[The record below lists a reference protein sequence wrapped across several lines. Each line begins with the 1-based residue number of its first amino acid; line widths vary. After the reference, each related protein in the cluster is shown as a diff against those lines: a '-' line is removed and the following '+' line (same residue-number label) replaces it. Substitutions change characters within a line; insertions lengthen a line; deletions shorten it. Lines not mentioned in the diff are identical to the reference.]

1 MAPPPAATSD
11 TLLTPLGARAA
22 SRASRASRDQG
33 ALERLLL
40 DLRADHPAEP
50 GPAHLPHR
58 TKFTEVL
65 ATLGQLA
72 IAGDRIDELLAS
84 ACALVAEALSVDGV
98 ALLVPAEAVDR
109 MAVRVGAGVLAGATA
124 EELACGPGT
133 QAGFALE
140 QLASTATA
148 DVHASWPGDAFLAR
162 HGLAA
167 SALAVLPGPAGPL
180 GLLGAFEAGFRAF
193 APDELRFLEAAAAG
207 LSAALLRHASGLERQ
222 WLYARLAVADRMVSL
237 GTLTG
242 GVAHE
247 LNNPLSYVTAN
258 LAFVAEEVA
267 ALAGRLAATGVDDAG
282 LAESARQVLDA
293 AADARDGVDKVRG
306 LVRDLQTLSRGDD
319 SALVPLDLTQ
329 VLESSINVAGSE
341 LKHRAVVRRALAA
354 ALPPVRANE
363 ARLGQVFLNLLVNA
377 AHAIPAGRSGEQVV
391 HVRSFAAPGQR
402 VAVEVSDTGCG
413 IPADQLEAIFEPFF
427 STKAPGEGAG
437 LGLSVC
443 RSIVEALGGTIEV
456 ESEVGVGSTFR
467 VLLPVAP
474 ADPAEGGATPPAA
487 VAQARRGRLL
497 VVDDEPLVGTVIQR
511 TLGGEFEIV
520 AVGSG
525 PAALKLLE
533 AGERFDLI
541 LCDLLMPGMSGMALH
556 AALARLSP
564 ALAGRMVFLSGGA
577 FTPEAREFLAAPGR
591 ECIDKPF
598 DLEAIRGAIGR
609 HLRPPGPG

>member
-1 MAPPPAATSD
+1 MAPPPTATSVS
-11 TLLTPLGARAA
+11 LLTPLGGRVASRP
-22 SRASRASRDQG
+22 SRASRNEG

-40 DLRADHPAEP
+40 VLRADHPVEP
-50 GPAHLPHR
+50 GPAHLAHR
-58 TKFTEVL
+58 AKFTEVL

-72 IAGDRIDELLAS
+72 IAGDREEELLAS
-84 ACALVAEALSVDGV
+84 ACALVAETLSVDGV
-98 ALLVPAEAVDR
+98 ALLAPAEAVDR
-109 MAVRVGAGVLAGATA
+109 LVVRVGAGVLAGAAA

-133 QAGFALE
+133 QSGFALE

-167 SALAVLPGPAGPL
+167 SALVLLPGPAGPL
-180 GLLGAFEAGFRAF
+180 GLLGAYEAGFRAF
-193 APDELRFLEAAAAG
+193 APDELRFLEAAACA
-207 LSAALLRHASGLERQ
+207 LSAAMLRHASELERQ

-242 GVAHE
+242 GVAHQ

-267 ALAGRLAATGVDDAG
+267 ALAGRLAAGVDDAG

-319 SALVPLDLTQ
+319 AALVPLDLTQ

-341 LKHRAVVRRALAA
+341 LTHRAVVRRALAA

-377 AHAIPAGRSGEQVV
+377 AHAIPAGRTSEQVV

-413 IPADQLEAIFEPFF
+413 IPADQLESIFEPFF
-427 STKAPGEGAG
+427 STKAPGAGAG

-443 RSIVEALGGTIEV
+443 RSIVEALGGEIEV

-474 ADPAEGGATPPAA
+474 ADPAERGAPPAT
-487 VAQARRGRLL
+487 VAAARRRRLL

-525 PAALKLLE
+525 RAALQLLE
-533 AGERFDLI
+533 AGERFDLV

-556 AALARLSP
+556 AAVARLSP
-564 ALAGRMVFLSGGA
+564 ALAERTVFLSGGA
-577 FTPEAREFLAAPGR
+577 FTPETRDFLAAPGR
-591 ECIDKPF
+591 ECIAKPF
-598 DLEAIRGAIGR
+598 DLQAIRAVIGR
-609 HLRPPGPG
+609 HLPPAGPG

>member
-1 MAPPPAATSD
+1 
-11 TLLTPLGARAA
+11 
-22 SRASRASRDQG
+22 
-33 ALERLLL
+33 
-40 DLRADHPAEP
+40 
-50 GPAHLPHR
+50 
-58 TKFTEVL
+58 
-65 ATLGQLA
+65 
-72 IAGDRIDELLAS
+72 
-84 ACALVAEALSVDGV
+84 
-98 ALLVPAEAVDR
+98 
-109 MAVRVGAGVLAGATA
+109 
-124 EELACGPGT
+124 
-133 QAGFALE
+133 
-140 QLASTATA
+140 
-148 DVHASWPGDAFLAR
+148 
-162 HGLAA
+162 
-167 SALAVLPGPAGPL
+167 
-180 GLLGAFEAGFRAF
+180 
-193 APDELRFLEAAAAG
+193 
-207 LSAALLRHASGLERQ
+207 
-222 WLYARLAVADRMVSL
+222 
-237 GTLTG
+237 
-242 GVAHE
+242 VAHE

-267 ALAGRLAATGVDDAG
+267 ALADRLAATGVDDAG

-377 AHAIPAGRSGEQVV
+377 AHAIPAGRSVEQVV
-391 HVRSFAAPGQR
+391 HVRSFTAPGQR

-487 VAQARRGRLL
+487 VVQARRGRIL

-520 AVGSG
+520 AVDSG
-525 PAALKLLE
+525 PAALLLLE

-564 ALAGRMVFLSGGA
+564 ALAERMVFLSGGA
-577 FTPEAREFLAAPGR
+577 FTPEARDFLAVPGR

-609 HLRPPGPG
+609 HLLPPGPG